1 MSSGRERVAIVF
13 MTISAIMTLILG
25 AAVAY
30 EVAHPRNQVVSVSQ
44 ASGSEPASGTASSG
58 ATGTGI
64 TAAAGTAATTGTAGH
79 AVTTGGGSATVSSAT
94 GATVGVSRGLI
105 TVGGIYDETGPVD
118 ATVERDTVRSYF
130 NMVNAKGG
138 VNGYKFQLLD
148 CDSGYDPQQAHQCSD
163 RLLSQGILAIV
174 GWTSVNGEQPET
186 PYLTGKGV
194 PVVGGLGVPAEF
206 ASPLSYPQTAAF
218 ETYGTAMGTHAA
230 DLGIKKPGLVL
241 LNANFIKPVEQALL
255 NALHK
260 HGIHETSTNEVD
272 ATKADYTD
280 IAVKLRSEGADSVI
294 AALDP
299 FSYARL
305 YQAMDRQSWH
315 PKFLG
320 LGLDKKSAQQQY
332 ASAVY
337 GAESLTPVLEIDG
350 HESVPAVSEYLSAV
364 KKYYPNQFSALDV
377 YTVQQ
382 WLAAK
387 FFVQAVA
394 KIGSQ
399 PVTRKS
405 LVAAMNSI
413 KAWNNGFTVPLTYAA
428 GNVHD
433 PNRCFQWT
441 RNQQGTWQTY
451 SGWKCF

>member
-1 MSSGRERVAIVF
+1 VSSGRERVAIVF

>member
-1 MSSGRERVAIVF
+1 M
-13 MTISAIMTLILG
+13 
-25 AAVAY
+25 
-30 EVAHPRNQVVSVSQ
+30 
-44 ASGSEPASGTASSG
+44 
-58 ATGTGI
+58 
-64 TAAAGTAATTGTAGH
+64 
-79 AVTTGGGSATVSSAT
+79 
-94 GATVGVSRGLI
+94 
-105 TVGGIYDETGPVD
+105 
-118 ATVERDTVRSYF
+118 ERDTVRSYF
-130 NMVNAKGG
+130 DLVNAKGG
-138 VNGYKFQLLD
+138 INGYKFQLLD

-163 RLLSQGILAIV
+163 RLLSQGVLAIV

-194 PVVGGLGVPAEF
+194 PVIGGLGVPAEF
-206 ASPLSYPQTAAF
+206 ASALSYPQTAAF

-230 DLGIKKPGLVL
+230 DLGIHKPGLVL

-260 HGIHETSTNEVD
+260 HGIHETSANEVD

-280 IAVKLRSEGADSVI
+280 IVVKLRSEGADSII

-305 YQAMDRQSWH
+305 FQAMDRQSWH

-337 GAESLTPVLEIDG
+337 NAESLTPVLEVDEHQNVAAIG
-350 HESVPAVSEYLSAV
+350 EYLSTV
-364 KKYYPNQFSALDV
+364 KKYYPNQYSALDV

-387 FFVQAVA
+387 FFVDAVA
-394 KIGSQ
+394 KIGGH
-399 PVTRKS
+399 PVTRQA
-405 LVAAMNSI
+405 LVTAMNSI
-413 KAWNNGFTVPLTYAA
+413 KGWSNGLTVPLSYA
-428 GNVHD
+428 GGRHD

-441 RNQQGTWQTY
+441 RNQRGTWHTN
-451 SGWKCF
+451 SGWTCF